1 MSGGNCPETP
11 RQKMIGM
18 MYLFLTAMLALN
30 VSGEL
35 LKAFALVDQS
45 IQQAVS
51 TVEKKSNSLYADLGN
66 AAALNP
72 AKAQASWDNAQKIR
86 VAADS
91 LVKHIDDL
99 KLLMVRKVSGDPE
112 ATPNN
117 YVGADNQDIAAQL
130 MIVEQA
136 GGRSKV
142 LKEKIA
148 QFKDLLTGFI
158 ETDSMLKANVIA
170 MLSTEDPEPKEGIQR
185 SWESEKFEH
194 LPISASLALMSKTIS
209 DVRNS
214 EADVLRYLLSKND
227 EGSFKFTNV
236 IPMVI
241 PNSKVVIS
249 GGEYNASVLISASDT
264 TQNPIITINGQT
276 VPVKSGVGMLRI
288 PASSTGKKPITGQ
301 IQISGP
307 DGTPRVYDIKD
318 EYEVIAPMVVIS
330 PTKMNVF
337 YEGVDNPVAI
347 SVPGANSN
355 QLSVSMT
362 NATFTKSGDGYLVR
376 VKPGTAGGKSTISV
390 TAEIDGKRRN
400 LGSMDFRIKRIPPP
414 IAKIA
419 GKSEGKISK
428 SLLLEQSGVFAVME
442 EFDFELEYNV
452 TRFVVSAVKNGYSVD
467 EPSTSNRFTP
477 AQKEL
482 IKSLGRGGRVFIT
495 EIRAVGPDKVSKPLG
510 GISLTI
516 D

>member
-35 LKAFALVDQS
+35 LKAFALVDHS

-51 TVEKKSNSLYADLGN
+51 TVEKKSSGLYTELGN

-72 AKAQASWDNAQKIR
+72 AKAQTSWDNAQKIR
-86 VAADS
+86 IAADS
-91 LVKHIDDL
+91 LVKYIDDL
-99 KLLMVRKVSGDPE
+99 KLLMVRKVSGEE
-112 ATPNN
+112 ATPDN
-117 YVGADNQDIAAQL
+117 YQGADNQDIAAQL
-130 MIVEQA
+130 MIVEKA
-136 GGRSKV
+136 GQRSKE
-142 LKEKIA
+142 LKDKFGK
-148 QFKDLLTGFI
+148 FKDLLVSYI
-158 ETDSMLKANVIA
+158 DSDTALIANVSA
-170 MLSTEDPEPKEGIQR
+170 MLSTIDPDPKEGIQR

-194 LPISASLALMSKTIS
+194 LPISASLALMSKMMS

-241 PNSKVVIS
+241 PNSKIVIS

-276 VPVKSGVGMLRI
+276 VPVKGGVGMLKI
-288 PASSTGKKPITGQ
+288 PASSIGKKPISGQ

-355 QLSVSMT
+355 QLSISMT
-362 NATFTKSGDGYLVR
+362 NATFTRSGDGYMVR
-376 VKPGTAGGKSTISV
+376 AKPGTAGGKSTISV

-414 IAKIA
+414 IAKVA
-419 GKSEGKISK
+419 GKSEGKISR
-428 SLLLEQSGVFAVME
+428 SLLMEQSGVFAVME
-442 EFDFELEYNV
+442 DFDFELEYNV

-467 EPSTSNRFTP
+467 EPSTNNRFTP

-482 IKSLGRGGRVFIT
+482 IKSVGRGGKVFIT
-495 EIRAVGPDKVSKPLG
+495 EIRAVGPDKISKPLG
-510 GISLTI
+510 GISLTLE
-516 D
+516 